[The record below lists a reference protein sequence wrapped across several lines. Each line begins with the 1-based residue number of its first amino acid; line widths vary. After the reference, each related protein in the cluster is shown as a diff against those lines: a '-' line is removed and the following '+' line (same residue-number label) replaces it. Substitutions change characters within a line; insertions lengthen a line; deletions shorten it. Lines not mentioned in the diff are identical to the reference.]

1 MKPIIDNN
9 VAIYIPDIE
18 LEMKQAKQICEVLVS
33 SSATIRSLSL
43 KAIYFSLE
51 NIQTFDESSLMLVA
65 KALLA
70 MQNKISIAVAFIGY
84 NSKQYIK
91 LKSLLPNKSLPLFK
105 TRSMADLLLGLKMPS
120 LNQTIIYYETDG
132 MIQTLVSQEL
142 KAKGYEVLSINTP
155 QEFSEKKKEFSDKAF
170 YLYDVYFDVAAN
182 FIPISINN
190 GIVTYTL
197 YKKVDKNIALS
208 FNTQR
213 HNARL
218 KEGYKVFIF
227 DASETLNFDNAL
239 LDFIMS
245 LALNGKKFDA
255 HIAICGLKICF
266 TDKNKLDSYKRAQI
280 SFFDSVEECKKNPKI
295 QELAKQYQIAEQ
307 KKKGLTKHL
316 MAQLPIF
323 INSSLETLSSL
334 TGGEVKRLDYKIKTY
349 TQTGEKNI
357 MGATI
362 SFEGDISGTLAL
374 CFGVEIVKEASTMLF
389 GEESQSNEELL
400 DVISEFA
407 NIIAGRSKAILAEHN
422 ISIGISLPK
431 SYASEEEMANLLAD
445 KQGIQINL
453 SLNDKPLNLFLTY

>member
-1 MKPIIDNN
+1 MKPIIENN

-18 LEMKQAKQICEVLVS
+18 LEMKQAKQICDVLVS

-43 KAIYFSLE
+43 KAIYFSFE
-51 NIQTFDESSLMLVA
+51 NIESFDESSVMLIA

-70 MQNKISIAVAFIGY
+70 MHNKISIAVAFIGY
-84 NSKQYIK
+84 NSKQYAK

-105 TRSMADLLLGLKMPS
+105 TKAMADLLLGLKMPP
-120 LNQTIIYYETDG
+120 LNQTILYYDTDG
-132 MIQTLVSQEL
+132 MVQTLISQEL
-142 KAKGYEVLSINTP
+142 KGKGYDVLSINTP
-155 QEFSEKKKEFSDKAF
+155 QEFSEKKKQFSDKAF
-170 YLYDVYFDVAAN
+170 YLYDIYFDVAAN
-182 FIPISINN
+182 FIPIAINN

-197 YKKVDKNIALS
+197 YKKVDKNISLS
-208 FNTQR
+208 FNIQR

-227 DASETLNFDNAL
+227 DASETQNFDVAV

-255 HIAICGLKICF
+255 HIAVCGLNFCLA
-266 TDKNKLDSYKRAQI
+266 DKDKLDSYKRAQI
-280 SFFDSVEECKKNPKI
+280 FFFDSMEECKKDSRI
-295 QELAKQYQIAEQ
+295 QELAKQHQIAEQ
-307 KKKGLTKHL
+307 NKKNLTKQL

-323 INSSLETLSSL
+323 INASLETLSSL
-334 TGGEVKRLDYKIKTY
+334 TGGEVKRLDYKVKNY
-349 TQTGEKNI
+349 TQTGEKDI

-374 CFGVEIVKEASTMLF
+374 CFSKEIVKEASTMLF
-389 GEESQSNEELL
+389 GEESQSDEELL

-407 NIIAGRSKAILAEHN
+407 NIIAGRSKALLAEHN

-431 SYASEEEMANLLAD
+431 SYSNEEEMANLLID
-445 KQGIQINL
+445 KQGVQINL
-453 SLNDKPLNLFLTY
+453 ALNDKPLNLFLTY